1 MPNHREKDNKIRNQ
15 LIGFATFLLIMAIIM
30 PWCLTDKSKQ
40 RAQTTPI
47 LQSNVVSQL
56 SHEHNIDTNTL
67 NAIGN
72 GNSTNTPD
80 IPYIPD
86 DDAINALQPSDKSVD
101 VPDETINDSAPTT
114 VDGKAYIIQLVA
126 LKNRQKIDEL
136 VALLRLNNYDV
147 VLVPKN
153 PSPNQAVK
161 LQVGPY
167 AKKEQAEQVII
178 DLYNLTKLNG
188 LIVTN

>member
-1 MPNHREKDNKIRNQ
+1 M
-15 LIGFATFLLIMAIIM
+15 
-30 PWCLTDKSKQ
+30 CLTDKSKQ

-56 SHEHNIDTNTL
+56 SHEQNIDTNTL

-101 VPDETINDSAPTT
+101 VPDEIINDSAPTT